1 MDIAAGI
8 WFKPRGR
15 RAPMI
20 YFRHF
25 PLCRFQNIKIYK
37 DLYALQ
43 VLWSV
48 GGSLSEITLYSGHT
62 SAPKVA
68 SQFSPWK
75 NPESNVSSNYLLFA
89 LSFCK
94 HIEKFLWLGEEKIIS
109 EIRNNNQNNKLSPKS
124 SKFDYIKLH
133 KSKFSFCDV
142 YFQSWWTL
150 KMIPNLWKSP
160 RCGGDAFGC
169 ASKFPVSH
177 HHLQRN
183 CPKFKEYWKFCNIAI
198 FSPHRSQ

>member
-1 MDIAAGI
+1 MISLLWTLQLVFGLNLKAGG
-8 WFKPRGR
+8 PRWY
-15 RAPMI
+15 I
-20 YFRHF
+20 FDTF
-25 PLCRFQNIKIYK
+25 LCAGLKISKYTRTCMPSK
-37 DLYALQ
+37 CYG
-43 VLWSV
+43 VL

-94 HIEKFLWLGEEKIIS
+94 HIEKFLWLGEEKNIS

-124 SKFDYIKLH
+124 SKFDFIKLH

-150 KMIPNLWKSP
+150 KMIPNLWRSP

-183 CPKFKEYWKFCNIAI
+183 CPKFSWILQK
-198 FSPHRSQ
+198 